1 MASLAATMM
10 VTGVLLLQQTMAVE
24 IPIGECLLF
33 AERLFTGVVPSG
45 RREWVRGSNIS
56 ESRGHFHGLQQRRLT

>member
-10 VTGVLLLQQTMAVE
+10 VTGVLLQQTMAVE

-45 RREWVRGSNIS
+45 RMEWVRESSNS
-56 ESRGHFHGLQQRRLT
+56 ESRGHIHGLQQRRLT